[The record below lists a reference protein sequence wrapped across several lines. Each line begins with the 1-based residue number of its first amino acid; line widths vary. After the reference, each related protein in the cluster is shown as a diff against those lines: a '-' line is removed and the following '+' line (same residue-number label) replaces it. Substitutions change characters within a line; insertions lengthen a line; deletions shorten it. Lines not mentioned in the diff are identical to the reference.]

1 MLSLEQIALDLGIN
15 FATTSIGNRIGAK
28 YIPTNPGWFKPQKFL
43 SVFFK
48 PYGQKI
54 LLQTAIGA
62 GISGIVN
69 LIRKTKGKL
78 FNLLLID

>member
-28 YIPTNPGWFKPQKFL
+28 CIPTNPGWFKPQKLL